1 MIYTQN
7 TLEVVF
13 FKVLFITAIL
23 MVPLSS
29 SGPLISYIISPS
41 AFFFVFLFAGFTYLK
56 KDKNKFHKMGSVLRK
71 DMIFGGWI
79 GILTVI
85 SLSLSHYDGVDKL
98 MTGVG
103 TSLLTV
109 LYGYVYGYLIE
120 ACWPQKYS
128 KKNLLNA

>member
-7 TLEVVF
+7 ALGVVF

-29 SGPLISYIISPS
+29 SGQLIIYIISPS
-41 AFFFVFLFAGFTYLK
+41 AFFFVFSFAGFTYLK
-56 KDKNKFHKMGSVLRK
+56 KDKHKFHKMGSVLRK

-79 GILTVI
+79 GFLTVI